1 MKKHNRLIL
10 VGTILAT
17 GLCLSL
23 SFNSEAAPYSNPLIG
38 APDEQT
44 HPYQKFSFDIHNDKK
59 PESIALVAY
68 NHSQNG
74 YLGQLVFFDEN
85 DEVIWAGPRAKYASG
100 QAFRRLDPQIIM
112 ENALI
117 FGKVDNLNYEIKY
130 VIDPDKDGNILVVL
144 GETPIGVQIS
154 SFRVLR
160 WNGTEFTCLRKDCRL
175 IEDPM
180 TPDHYIWS
188 DKPLHSYNSGYSD
201 GRWVRDL
208 RLTSKPNVL
217 NAIIREVK
225 HPFSGP
231 DRSPRFRRGEAEM
244 EPEPTGTKLVRWD
257 HPLQKWYKID

>member
-1 MKKHNRLIL
+1 MKIQKSHFL
-10 VGTILAT
+10 VGAVLAVSLW
-17 GLCLSL
+17 LCLSL
-23 SFNSEAAPYSNPLIG
+23 NSEAAPYVNPLMG
-38 APDEQT
+38 APDEKI
-44 HPYQKFSFDIHNDKK
+44 HPYQKFFFDINNDKK

-74 YLGQLVFFDEN
+74 YLGQLIFFDEN

-117 FGKVDNLNYEIKY
+117 FGKIGNLNYEIKC
-130 VIDPDKDGNILVVL
+130 VIDPDKDGKIIVVL

-160 WNGTEFTCLRKDCRL
+160 WNGTEFICLRKDCRL

-188 DKPLHSYNSGYSD
+188 DKPLHSYESGYSD

-244 EPEPTGTKLVRWD
+244 EPELNGTKLVRWT
-257 HPLQKWYKID
+257 HTLQKWYKID